1 MSRKR
6 KFEDELMI
14 ATTAILVSVAAV
26 VPEPPIPKHV
36 SILTGKD
43 YFQELL
49 DSENEISFRD
59 PARMDKMTFHGL
71 LNLLMIEG
79 GLRNGSKKIC
89 AGEKLLI
96 FIQVL
101 KGPSLRSIGDRFQC
115 NYSRSI

>member
-1 MSRKR
+1 V
-6 KFEDELMI
+6 LMI

-26 VPEPPIPKHV
+26 VPEPPLPKHV

-43 YFQELL
+43 HFQELL
-49 DSENEISFRD
+49 DSENEKCFCDS
-59 PARMDKMTFHGL
+59 AGMDKITFHGL

-101 KGPSLRSIGDRFQC
+101 KGLSLRLIGDRFQHMEATL
-115 NYSRSI
+115 SAIIL

>member
-59 PARMDKMTFHGL
+59 SARNEISFQACFLKPFSVPLFDAAYSTSTNTKVFVASSVQVA
-71 LNLLMIEG
+71 LM
-79 GLRNGSKKIC
+79 L
-89 AGEKLLI
+89 
-96 FIQVL
+96 
-101 KGPSLRSIGDRFQC
+101 
-115 NYSRSI
+115 